1 MELHRKLKKELPSVC
16 LEIGGADGPMT
27 PMLEGMFDI
36 SFTTDY
42 SMNFLKRIE
51 EKTDRVICL
60 HADAHF
66 LPLQDRSVDVVVCA
80 EVLEHMSVPTQLLTE
95 IQRITKPDGFVLL
108 SVPNESSLLSLG
120 NMNRSLPARDTHIN
134 FFTPDTLQKLLFRT
148 GLEVIECTT
157 LMPPAGTIRKLL
169 GNLLNFIRHGF
180 RGQHIQCI
188 ARPMINPWLFW
199 ESFQRTINR
208 D

>member
-1 MELHRKLKKELPSVC
+1 

-66 LPLQDRSVDVVVCA
+66 LPLQDRSVDIVVCA

-95 IQRITKPDGFVLL
+95 LQRITKPDGFVFL
-108 SVPNESSLLSLG
+108 SVPNEASVHFLG
-120 NMNRSLPARDTHIN
+120 NIDRPLPARDTHIN
-134 FFTPDTLQKLLFRT
+134 FFTPDTLRKILFRT

-157 LMPPAGTIRKLL
+157 LMPPASTVRKMFD
-169 GNLLNFIRHGF
+169 NLLNFIRHGF
-180 RGQHIQCI
+180 SGKYIQCI
-188 ARPMINPWLFW
+188 ARLMENPWLFW
-199 ESFQRTINR
+199 ESFQNTISKH
-208 D
+208 